1 MTGNIFVNAP
11 TSQNN
16 NSEDYGVVSELMP
29 YDAER
34 CRSNVNI
41 GLMVRNLNQSHVI
54 FVKFLAHI

>member
-1 MTGNIFVNAP
+1 MNAP